1 MELHE
6 LTVHEAHE
14 LLKKKEITSEELI
27 NALFKRIENI
37 DDKIKAYV
45 TLDKEQALQV
55 SHEVDQKADFKQP
68 LSGIPV
74 AVKDNICTE
83 GLKTTCCSKMLQ
95 NFVPPYDA
103 TVLTKLKTMQ
113 FFRKDQYG
121 RVCLGFFH

>member
-14 LLKKKEITSEELI
+14 LLKKKELTSEELI

-74 AVKDNICTE
+74 AV
-83 GLKTTCCSKMLQ
+83 
-95 NFVPPYDA
+95 
-103 TVLTKLKTMQ
+103 
-113 FFRKDQYG
+113 R
-121 RVCLGFFH
+121 